1 MADPD
6 VIAAK
11 LDSLHR
17 CLRRLRDKTPAD
29 LQTLVGD
36 PDTQDI
42 IALNLTRLVQVAVD
56 VALHLVRDS
65 EPPPATMAESF
76 EALARQRLITPEL
89 SRRLRSAVGFRN
101 IAVHSYQAIDWAI
114 VDRILRSHL
123 VDFEEFARAV
133 VGAAGLR

>member
-1 MADPD
+1 MADLD

-11 LDSLHR
+11 LDSMHR

-42 IALNLTRLVQVAVD
+42 IALNLT
-56 VALHLVRDS
+56 
-65 EPPPATMAESF
+65 
-76 EALARQRLITPEL
+76 
-89 SRRLRSAVGFRN
+89 RRLRSAVGFRN